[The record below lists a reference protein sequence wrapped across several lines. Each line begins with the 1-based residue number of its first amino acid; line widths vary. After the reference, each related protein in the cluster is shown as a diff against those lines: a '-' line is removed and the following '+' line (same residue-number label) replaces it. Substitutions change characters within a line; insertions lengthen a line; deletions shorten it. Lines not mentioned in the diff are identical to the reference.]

1 MTTTQ
6 TIPTRPTPKVAVVT
20 GASQG
25 IGAGV
30 VAAYRK
36 LGWAVA
42 AYRKLG
48 WAVVATS
55 RSIPVSDDPGLI
67 TEQGDVA
74 DPVTADRVV
83 ATVVERFGRL
93 DALAAPPGFEDA
105 IAWIAAAAPNE
116 PSRWHVSFTVA
127 DWDQT
132 VASDSGPRSL
142 GKTTPN
148 GRVQR

>member
-36 LGWAVA
+36 LGWAV
-42 AYRKLG
+42 
-48 WAVVATS
+48 VATS

-67 TEQGDVA
+67 TVQGDVA
-74 DPVTADRVV
+74 DPVTADRVIADIV
-83 ATVVERFGRL
+83 
-93 DALAAPPGFEDA
+93 DA
-105 IAWIAAAAPNE
+105 IVFLEHAGFVTGEIL
-116 PSRWHVSFTVA
+116 HVDGGMSA
-127 DWDQT
+127 
-132 VASDSGPRSL
+132 GH
-142 GKTTPN
+142 
-148 GRVQR
+148 